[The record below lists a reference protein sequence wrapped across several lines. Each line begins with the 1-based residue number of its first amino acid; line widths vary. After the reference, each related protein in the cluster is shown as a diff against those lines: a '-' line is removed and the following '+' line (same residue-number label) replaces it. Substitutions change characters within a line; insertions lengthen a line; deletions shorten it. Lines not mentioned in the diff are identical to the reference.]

1 MPNVD
6 TVYQRV
12 LALANKEQRGYITP
26 QEFNLLANKA
36 QLIIFEQYFYD
47 IDIELNEMGAK
58 QAPGNST
65 EYSNRIDILAEKIAP
80 FERFEVDMSAVAGN
94 KISLPTIGVGGVI
107 AAVHKLGTVFYN
119 AGVYNVEVERV
130 EKSELPYM
138 ERTALAAPTN
148 ERPVYLRQRDGIIK
162 LYPESPTVAYTTA
175 NVTCNYITK
184 PTPVIWGYTVVNN
197 QAMYDATTSTDFEL
211 HGSEETDLVYKILE
225 LAGITLNKPGLVQM
239 AGAEE
244 NEIIAKKQ

>member
-47 IDIELNEMGAK
+47 IDIELNEMGTK

-80 FERFEVDMSAVAGN
+80 FEQYKVAMSAVSGN
-94 KISLPTIGVGGVI
+94 ELTLPTTI
-107 AAVHKLGTVFYN
+107 AVHKLGTVFYG
-119 AGVYNVEVERV
+119 ASTYDVEVERV
-130 EKSELPYM
+130 EKNELHYM
-138 ERTALAAPTN
+138 ERTALAAPTDA
-148 ERPVYLRQRDGIIK
+148 RPVYVRKTDSVVK
-162 LYPESPTVAYTTA
+162 LFPASPTVSYTTT
-175 NVTCNYITK
+175 NVTCNYIAK
-184 PTPVIWGYTVVNN
+184 PTPVIWAYTVVNN
-197 QAMYDATTSTDFEL
+197 QAMYDATISVDFEL
-211 HGSEETDLVYKILE
+211 HESEETDLVYKILE